1 MSNIF
6 ISTHQDDRT
15 IKEDLFTTYA
25 IDREQERTN
34 TTLRKKIMK
43 MKQQPGLF
51 Q

>member
-15 IKEDLFTTYA
+15 IKEDLFTTCE
-25 IDREQERTN
+25 IDREQERNDTS
-34 TTLRKKIMK
+34 LEKKILTL
-43 MKQQPGLF
+43 KQQPGSF